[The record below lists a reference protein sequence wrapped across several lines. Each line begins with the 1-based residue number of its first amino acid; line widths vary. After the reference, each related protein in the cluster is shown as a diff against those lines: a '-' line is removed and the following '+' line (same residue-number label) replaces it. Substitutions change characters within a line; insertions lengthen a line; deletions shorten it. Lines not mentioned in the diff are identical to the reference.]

1 MVAGG
6 SGSPQ
11 KQSVVETKTLQKQV
25 ASLNSQLD
33 ISNKRAADSERRL
46 EDFMHKESDMRSD
59 LTKLELNLRLKLDKK
74 KAIIVELQDQ
84 KVDLEKVSKELYD
97 ELQNALMV
105 SSRMES
111 DNSQLQDI
119 IDEYRAGDASIA
131 VVRERLEIEY
141 EINKKLKD
149 NAANFEGEMAHYE
162 NTNLKLSELNE
173 KLELDTIEYR
183 EEMAGMKSE
192 LARQTNRARVLQDD
206 NQSLVATVRDLK
218 LHIVKLNDMI
228 VEIKG
233 SIRVFARVRPLFV
246 DEIKHLDVSKAD
258 LDSLVRYPDYN
269 LLDFNSTPFE
279 FDRVFNP
286 SCDQDD
292 IYEEVEPFI
301 RSVMGGCRVCVFA

>member
-1 MVAGG
+1 
-6 SGSPQ
+6 
-11 KQSVVETKTLQKQV
+11 
-25 ASLNSQLD
+25 
-33 ISNKRAADSERRL
+33 
-46 EDFMHKESDMRSD
+46 MHKESDMRSD

-84 KVDLEKVSKELYD
+84 KSDLEKVSKELYD

-105 SSRMES
+105 SSRLED
-111 DNSQLQDI
+111 DNKHLQDI

-131 VVRERLEIEY
+131 VVRERLEIER

-149 NAANFEGEMAHYE
+149 EAAKFDSEIARFE
-162 NTNLKLSELNE
+162 NTNIKLSELNE

-206 NQSLVATVRDLK
+206 NHSLVETVRNLK

-233 SIRVFARVRPLFV
+233 NIRVFARVRPLFV
-246 DEIKHLDVSKAD
+246 DEIKNLDISQAD
-258 LDSLVRYPDYN
+258 LEELVRYPDYN
-269 LLDFNSTPFE
+269 LLEFNSTPFE

-286 SCDQDD
+286 SSEQED

-301 RSVMGGCRVCVFA
+301 RAVMTGCRVCVFA